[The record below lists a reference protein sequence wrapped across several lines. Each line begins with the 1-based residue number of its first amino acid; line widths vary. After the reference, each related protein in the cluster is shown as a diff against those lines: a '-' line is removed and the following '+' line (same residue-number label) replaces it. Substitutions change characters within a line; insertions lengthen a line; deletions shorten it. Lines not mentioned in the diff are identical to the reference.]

1 MRSFA
6 LRTAIRSFAVLALL
20 ASTLPVGAQQSDSSR
35 AVTIDDMFALARV
48 SDPQVSP
55 DGRWVA
61 YTVSRTSLKD
71 EESKTRIWM
80 VPASGG
86 KALPMTLA
94 DQSAGRPRWSPDGRY
109 LSFLASRG
117 EDAKTQVWLL
127 DRRGGEAQQLT
138 DVKQGVS
145 SYNWSPDGKR
155 LLLTIK
161 DPSVADTASEKPK
174 TRPPHVIDRLQ
185 FKRDYAGYL
194 DRRRNHL
201 YVFDLD
207 GHELRQ
213 LTFGDYDDGS
223 PVWSPDGSRV
233 AFVSNRT
240 AEPDANDNTDI
251 WVVSLADTAAHPA
264 LHRVT
269 TNPGT
274 DNQPA
279 WSPDGRTI
287 AYTTQ
292 LEPKLFWY
300 ATAYV
305 ATVPAG
311 GGQPHVLRSLDR
323 NVYELHFTADGSR
336 IWGLLEDDGANVLA
350 RIDPSTGDVDRVIDG
365 DVSVRSYDVG
375 PKGFVAA
382 LLSTPTLP
390 SEVFALDG
398 GGAAVGVAEPA
409 GDGATPDRRPSTADR
424 RSFVAAA
431 GGPRESDSG
440 AAAKT
445 VAARTPDA
453 TASTQRSSI
462 VGQRSNLRQL
472 TFTNDSILKTLALST
487 PRFIK
492 ARSKDGTEVHGFL
505 FTPPGYTSGRLPTL
519 LRIHGGPTAQFDWGF
534 MFDAQL
540 FAANGYAVVMMN
552 PRGSTGRGQ
561 DYCKAIF
568 ADWGNKDFDDVVAG
582 VDRAIQLGVADP
594 DHLGVGGW
602 SYGGILTDHVIVN
615 TDRFKGAITGASEV
629 LYVANYGHDQY
640 QHEWETELGL
650 PWKPAARK
658 VWERI
663 SPFNQVEKIHTP
675 TLIMGGDIDW
685 NVPIQNSEQ
694 LYEALRRIGAVPTR
708 LVVYPGQHHGIA
720 LPTYQKDR
728 LQRYLDW
735 YDRYVKGDLKEPRA
749 DWDGRWP

>member
-1 MRSFA
+1 MRG
-6 LRTAIRSFAVLALL
+6 FAVLALL
-20 ASTLPVGAQQSDSSR
+20 ASTLPLAAQQSDSSR

-48 SDPQVSP
+48 SDPQISP
-55 DGRWVA
+55 DGQWVA

-145 SYNWSPDGKR
+145 SYSWSPDGKR

-251 WVVSLADTAAHPA
+251 WVVSLADTAAHPT
-264 LHRVT
+264 LQRVT

-305 ATVPAG
+305 ATVPAE
-311 GGQPHVLRSLDR
+311 GGQPHVLRALDR

-350 RIDPSTGDVDRVIDG
+350 RIDPNTGAVDRVIDG

-382 LLSTPTLP
+382 LVSNPTLP

-398 GGAAVGVAEPA
+398 DGAAVGAA
-409 GDGATPDRRPSTADR
+409 ARSTHRASPDR
-424 RSFVAAA
+424 
-431 GGPRESDSG
+431 
-440 AAAKT
+440 
-445 VAARTPDA
+445 
-453 TASTQRSSI
+453 
-462 VGQRSNLRQL
+462 RSNLRQL

-582 VDRAIQLGVADP
+582 VDRAIQLGVADR

-749 DWDGRWP
+749 NWDGRWP

>member
-1 MRSFA
+1 MRSYP
-6 LRTAIRSFAVLALL
+6 IRIATRGLAAVVLL
-20 ASTLPVGAQQSDSSR
+20 ASALPAAAQQGGERR

-48 SDPQVSP
+48 SAPQVSP
-55 DGRWVA
+55 DGQWVA

-71 EESKTRIWM
+71 EKSQTRVWM
-80 VPASGG
+80 VPAAGG
-86 KALPMTLA
+86 EPIPMTLA

-117 EDAKTQVWLL
+117 EDAETQVWLL

-138 DVKQGVS
+138 DVKQGVG
-145 SYNWSPDGKR
+145 SYDWSPDGKR

-161 DPSVADTASEKPK
+161 DPSVADTAKEKPK
-174 TRPPHVIDRLQ
+174 NRPPHVIDRLQ

-207 GHELRQ
+207 GRALRQ
-213 LTFGDYDDGS
+213 LTFGDYDDSS
-223 PVWSPDGSRV
+223 PAWSPDGRRV

-251 WVVSLADTAAHPA
+251 WVVSLADTAAEPA

-269 TNPGT
+269 TNPGA

-292 LEPKLFWY
+292 VDPKLFWY

-305 ATVPAG
+305 ATVPAD
-311 GGQPHVLRSLDR
+311 GGQPHVLTSLDR
-323 NVYELHFTADGSR
+323 NTYSLRFTADGR
-336 IWGLLEDDGANVLA
+336 QLWAILEDDGANVLA
-350 RIDPSTGDVDRVIDG
+350 RIDPRTGAVDRAIDG
-365 DVSVRSYDVG
+365 DLSVNAYDVG

-382 LLSTPTLP
+382 LVSNPTLP
-390 SEVFALDG
+390 AEVFALD
-398 GGAAVGVAEPA
+398 
-409 GDGATPDRRPSTADR
+409 AD
-424 RSFVAAA
+424 A
-431 GGPRESDSG
+431 
-440 AAAKT
+440 
-445 VAARTPDA
+445 
-453 TASTQRSSI
+453 RSSI
-462 VGQRSNLRQL
+462 IDRRSNLRQL
-472 TFTNDSILKTLALST
+472 TFTNDSVLKSLALST

-492 ARSKDGTEVHGFL
+492 ARSRDGTEVHGFL

-582 VDRAIQLGVADP
+582 VDRAIQLGIADP

-663 SPFNQVEKIHTP
+663 SPFNQVEKIRTP

-694 LYEALRRIGAVPTR
+694 LYQALRRIGAVPTR

>member
-1 MRSFA
+1 MRSIA
-6 LRTAIRSFAVLALL
+6 LRTVTCSLAAVVLL
-20 ASTLPVGAQQSDSSR
+20 APALPVSAQQNESPR
-35 AVTIDDMFALARV
+35 AVTIDDMFAFARV

-55 DGRWVA
+55 DGQWVA

-71 EESKTRIWM
+71 EKSETRVWM
-80 VPASGG
+80 VAATGG
-86 KALPMTLA
+86 TPIPMTLA

-117 EDAKTQVWLL
+117 EDAETQVWLL

-138 DVKQGVS
+138 DVKQGVG
-145 SYNWSPDGKR
+145 SYDWSPDGKR
-155 LLLTIK
+155 LLLTLK
-161 DPSVADTASEKPK
+161 DPSPADTAKEKPK
-174 TRPPHVIDRLQ
+174 NRPPYVIDRLQ
-185 FKRDYAGYL
+185 FKQDYAGYL
-194 DRRRNHL
+194 DHRRNHL

-207 GHELRQ
+207 GHALRQ

-223 PVWSPDGSRV
+223 PEWSPDGSRI

-240 AEPDANDNTDI
+240 AEADANDNTDI
-251 WVVSLADTAAHPA
+251 WVVNLSDAAAEPA

-269 TNPGT
+269 TNPGA
-274 DNQPA
+274 DNQPT
-279 WSPDGRTI
+279 WSPDGRTL

-292 LEPKLFWY
+292 LDPKLFWY

-305 ATVPAG
+305 ATIPAD
-311 GGQPHVLRSLDR
+311 GGQPQVLTRLDR
-323 NVYELHFTADGSR
+323 NTSSLRFTADGR
-336 IWGLLEDDGANVLA
+336 QLWAILEDDGANVLA
-350 RIDPSTGDVDRVIDG
+350 RIDPHTGTVDRPIDG
-365 DVSVRSYDVG
+365 DVSVNAYDVG

-382 LLSTPTLP
+382 LVSSPTLP
-390 SEVFALDG
+390 SEVFTLDG
-398 GGAAVGVAEPA
+398 GATVGVAEPSA
-409 GDGATPDRRPSTADR
+409 GGATRPA
-424 RSFVAAA
+424 
-431 GGPRESDSG
+431 
-440 AAAKT
+440 
-445 VAARTPDA
+445 
-453 TASTQRSSI
+453 
-462 VGQRSNLRQL
+462 NMRQL
-472 TFTNDSILKTLALST
+472 TFTNDSILKTFTLST

-568 ADWGNKDFDDVVAG
+568 ADWGNKDFDDVMAG
-582 VDRAIQLGVADP
+582 VDRAIQLGIADP

-663 SPFNQVEKIHTP
+663 SPFNEVEKIHTP
-675 TLIMGGDIDW
+675 TLIMGGDVDW

-735 YDRYVKGDLKEPRA
+735 YDRYVKGDLKDPRA